1 MCFIAI
7 STGDSPP
14 NGTRAVSSSKRTMP
28 VEYRSEVWSTGA
40 PRACS
45 GERYCAV
52 PMIAPSSVIWL
63 APARAI
69 PKSVTLTTPSG
80 STMTLCGLMSRCTTP
95 LRCA

>member
-7 STGDSPP
+7 STGLSPV
-14 NGTRAVSSSKRTMP
+14 NGTSPVRSSKRTIP
-28 VEYRSEVWSTGA
+28 VEYRSDVWSTGA

-80 STMTLCGLMSRCTTP
+80 STITLWGLMSRWTTP
-95 LRCA
+95 FRCA